1 VRTPSRP
8 SRDGLNVEDAA
19 LWARVAETVTPL
31 ARALAARNRARRR
44 KAVLAAEPAPETIAL
59 PSRADFGAAID
70 APLLPK
76 KASAKSIVAPAP
88 PPPPAVRT
96 LDRHGLD
103 GSWERRLARGLVQP
117 DAVLDMHGL
126 TLDGAWARLD
136 QGLALAV
143 ATGARVVLVI
153 AGKVRPRPEGLHRGE
168 ARGAIRAKLMD
179 WLAASPHA
187 GRIAAVRPAH
197 IRHGGAGAVY
207 VVLRKA
213 G

>member
-1 VRTPSRP
+1 MRPPSRP
-8 SRDGLNVEDAA
+8 GLSAEDAA
-19 LWARVAETVTPL
+19 LWARVAETITPL
-31 ARALAARNRARRR
+31 TRALNARARARRR
-44 KAVLAAEPAPETIAL
+44 KAALAAEPASDTIAP
-59 PSRADFGAAID
+59 PSRADFGAALD
-70 APLLPK
+70 GPAPGVKKPAA
-76 KASAKSIVAPAP
+76 KASLLTTPAP
-88 PPPPAVRT
+88 QPLPRP

-103 GSWERRLARGLVQP
+103 GSWDRRLARGLVAP

-136 QGLALAV
+136 SGLALAV

-153 AGKVRPRPEGLHRGE
+153 AGKARPRPDHALRSE

-179 WLAASPHA
+179 WLAAGPHA

-207 VVLRKA
+207 VVLRKQ